1 MADNFFIRSEN
12 TMEDF
17 LKFLLI
23 AGIVL
28 VGIFREVNKSKA
40 KKAKDKRPAPSIPP
54 TAEIAPDAVP
64 MPQTWDNMFPPQD
77 LYQPIPIE
85 KPTPKPALPKKKQ
98 AEQRQANVSQYGTLG
113 KSKVGT
119 TGLNAPHSAAS
130 PQEGAPPPANDYSI
144 HSAEEAR
151 RAIIWGEILQRKY

>member
-1 MADNFFIRSEN
+1 
-12 TMEDF
+12 MEDF

-28 VGIFREVNKSKA
+28 VGIFREANKNKA
-40 KKAKDKRPAPSIPP
+40 KKAKDKRPVPSIPP

-64 MPQTWDNMFPPQD
+64 MPQTRGNMFPPHD

-85 KPTPKPALPKKKQ
+85 KPTPKQPLPKKKL
-98 AEQRQANVSQYGTLG
+98 AGQRQTNVSQFGTLG
-113 KSKVGT
+113 ENNIGT
-119 TGLNAPHSAAS
+119 TGLNAPHSTAS
-130 PQEGAPPPANDYSI
+130 SQQETSPPANDYSI